1 MKNEFSINLASS
13 LSDIKYYNKTLR
25 QFEPKY
31 FTDYLKS
38 YNIGKKTI
46 NNIFDENDDVK
57 NYRLSMRK
65 KEIF

>member
-13 LSDIKYYNKTLR
+13 LSVIKYYNKNIR
-25 QFEPKY
+25 KIEPNY

-38 YNIGKKTI
+38 YNLGKKTF
-46 NNIFDENDDVK
+46 NNIFDENDDVR

-65 KEIF
+65 KHIF